1 MPLNFTLH
9 KKSSDSRARLGTIN
23 VNGVDVPT
31 PVFMP
36 VGTKATVKAMTPE
49 MVLESQSNL
58 ILANTYHLVLR
69 PGLEI
74 LKQFGGV
81 KKFCNWNKAM
91 LTDSGGFQVFSLA
104 KLSKITDEGVMIRS
118 HLDGQKIFFNPKMV
132 MEAEHIIGADFIMC
146 FDECVKSGAT
156 YSYTEESMARTI
168 KWAKECKDYHDSTEN
183 SQYQYLGGIVQGGMF
198 ADLRAECAKVLSDM
212 DFPFYSIGGLSVGEP
227 PEQMHEVLAGVME
240 HMPTEKP
247 RYLMGVGEVRD
258 ILNAVMEGI
267 DMFDCVMPTRNARN
281 GQAFTM
287 NGVVRI
293 RNSKNK
299 TDESPLEVGCDCY
312 SCQNFSKAYI
322 HHLDKANEALFPTL
336 MTIHNIRFMQRLMD
350 GIRTSIKNDNFM
362 EYRKTLMK
370 NFYDVDVK

>member
-9 KKSSDSRARLGTIN
+9 KTSTQSRARLGTIN
-23 VNGVDVPT
+23 VNGVEVPT

-36 VGTKATVKAMTPE
+36 VGTKASVKAMTPQ

-104 KLSKITDEGVMIRS
+104 KLSKITDKGVEIRS
-118 HLDGQKIFFNPKMV
+118 HIDGEKFFFSPKFAT
-132 MEAEHIIGADFIMC
+132 EAQHIIGADFIMC
-146 FDECVKSGAT
+146 FDECVASGAT
-156 YSYTEESMARTI
+156 YEYTREAMERTI
-168 KWAKECKDYHDSTEN
+168 RWAKECKEYHDSKEN
-183 SQYQYLGGIVQGGMF
+183 SEYQYLGGIVQGGMF
-198 ADLRAECAKVLSDM
+198 DDLREHCAKTLGEM

-227 PEQMHEVLAGVME
+227 PEQMHEVLSGVMT
-240 HMPTEKP
+240 HMPTQKP

-258 ILNAVMEGI
+258 ILNAVMEGV

-299 TDESPLEVGCDCY
+299 TYESPLEVGCDCY
-312 SCQNFSKAYI
+312 SCQNFSRAYI

-336 MTIHNIRFMQRLMD
+336 MTIHNIRFMQRLME
-350 GIRTSIKNDNFM
+350 GIRESIKNDNFI
-362 EYRKTLMK
+362 EYRKTMMK
-370 NFYDVDVK
+370 NFYDIDV

>member
-9 KKSSDSRARLGTIN
+9 KTSADCRARLGTIN
-23 VNGVDVPT
+23 VNGVEVPT

-36 VGTKATVKAMTPE
+36 VGTKASVKAMTPQ
-49 MVLESQSNL
+49 MVLESGSNL
-58 ILANTYHLVLR
+58 ILANTYHLILR

-118 HLDGQKIFFNPKMV
+118 HIDGRKIFFTPKMV
-132 MEAEHIIGADFIMC
+132 MEAEHIIGADFMMC
-146 FDECVKSGAT
+146 FDECVASGAT
-156 YSYTEESMARTI
+156 YEYSRAAMDRTI

-198 ADLRAECAKVLSDM
+198 DDLREQCANILAEM

-227 PEQMHEVLAGVME
+227 PEQMHEVLSGVMT

-312 SCQNFSKAYI
+312 ACQNFSKAYI

-336 MTIHNIRFMQRLMD
+336 MTIHNIRFMQRLMG
-350 GIRTSIKNDNFM
+350 GIRESIKNDSFV

-370 NFYDVDVK
+370 NIYGVEV